1 MPTSFKQSAVRQLY
15 HNSGGGVGGA
25 PQDWWDFCMEPAVWH
40 KWGAPRIV
48 LNRQTEQSAYQVSAS
63 ARGSTLF
70 IPPPPTP
77 LFHNILF
84 YLCRGEGRVT
94 IVQVWLRRCHVYC
107 FKQVLLWFG
116 VTYNVLRG
124 APNTGHRSVDP
135 SVLRLPCEGS
145 ERSEMFV
152 FVRRYLSG
160 EKGYK
165 ERLNMRRR
173 TNNVK
178 ETSRWRRQNGQGRPV
193 RIGN

>member
-1 MPTSFKQSAVRQLY
+1 
-15 HNSGGGVGGA
+15 
-25 PQDWWDFCMEPAVWH
+25 
-40 KWGAPRIV
+40 
-48 LNRQTEQSAYQVSAS
+48 
-63 ARGSTLF
+63 
-70 IPPPPTP
+70 
-77 LFHNILF
+77 
-84 YLCRGEGRVT
+84 
-94 IVQVWLRRCHVYC
+94 
-107 FKQVLLWFG
+107 

-178 ETSRWRRQNGQGRPV
+178 ETSR
-193 RIGN
+193 